1 MYVLKCNYISMKHT
15 PQLDPKDRDLI
26 TMQDLK
32 DAVRQLTNA
41 PSERTKSENREPT
54 KQELEQRY
62 KLVRQ
67 K

>member
-1 MYVLKCNYISMKHT
+1 MKHK
-15 PQLDPKDRDLI
+15 PQLDPKDRELI
-26 TMQDLK
+26 TMRDLK
-32 DAVRQLTNA
+32 DAVRQLTN
-41 PSERTKSENREPT
+41 SRDENTRSENREPT